1 MLLALVNAKNDL
13 RNYGGKIGDIKPENI
28 FIDNNGSVKIGNL
41 FSSPKETNAFT
52 KAKDYANPNL
62 NVFLA
67 PEDFADLVK
76 NSIDNKANNQSEIF
90 AIGLTVLAA
99 GLLDDCRGIYNYKK
113 L

>member
-1 MLLALVNAKNDL
+1 MVNAKSHL
-13 RNYGGKIGDIKPENI
+13 RNYGGRIGDIKPENV
-28 FIDNNGSVKIGNL
+28 FIDNNGKVKIANIL
-41 FSSPKETNAFT
+41 SSPKETNAFT

-67 PEDFADLVK
+67 PEDLADLVK

-90 AIGLTVLAA
+90 AIGATVLSA
-99 GLLDDCRGIYNYKK
+99 GLLDDFKGVYNYKK